1 MKTARNNNEMH
12 SPTIISHQVISGPL
26 PPASE
31 MEKYERIK
39 AGTMDKVL
47 EFIFKEHDTEFQI
60 ANKQLDMKK
69 DNIDKS
75 LKNFIHVFHVM
86 IFLIILFF
94 ISGIIMTLLGYEL
107 IGVISCLPSFAL
119 SLKYVSNVKN
129 HQ

>member
-1 MKTARNNNEMH
+1 MVKLFM
-12 SPTIISHQVISGPL
+12 SFTI
-26 PPASE
+26 
-31 MEKYERIK
+31 
-39 AGTMDKVL
+39 
-47 EFIFKEHDTEFQI
+47 
-60 ANKQLDMKK
+60 DMKK

-119 SLKYVSNVKN
+119 SLKYVINFKN